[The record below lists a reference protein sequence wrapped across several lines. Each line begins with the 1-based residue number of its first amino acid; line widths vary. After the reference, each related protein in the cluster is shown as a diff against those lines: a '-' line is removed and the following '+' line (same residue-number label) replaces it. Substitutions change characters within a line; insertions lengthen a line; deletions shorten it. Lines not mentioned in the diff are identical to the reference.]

1 MELRK
6 VRDPPLRV
14 CENGWAMISLQKFF
28 GKDDKFFDLLEA
40 SAQEARHSVEVLTKI
55 LSNPVQTPRLEDF
68 HASKEADK
76 RITEQINE
84 AIITTFVSQLEK
96 DDIEVL
102 SAALYKIPKT
112 VEKIAERFIISERV
126 VKDVVFT
133 KHISLLDAAT
143 HCVVELVGLLRHIGQ
158 GQLDEAKA
166 INGKLQQIEA
176 EADNVI
182 LEILKDLYSGKH
194 DATKVMAMKDLYELL
209 EKVVDRCRDAGI
221 VVTHIVLKNS

>member
-1 MELRK
+1 
-6 VRDPPLRV
+6 
-14 CENGWAMISLQKFF
+14 MISLQKFF

-55 LSNPVQTPRLEDF
+55 LSNPGQAPRLEDF
-68 HASKEADK
+68 HAAKEADK
-76 RITEQINE
+76 KITEQINE

-112 VEKIAERFIISERV
+112 VEKIAERFIISERM

-133 KHISLLDAAT
+133 KHISLLNAAT
-143 HCVVELVGLLRHIGQ
+143 QCVVELVGLLRNIGQ
-158 GQLDEAKA
+158 GQLDSAKA
-166 INGKLQQIEA
+166 INGKLQQVEA

-182 LEILKDLYSGKH
+182 LEILKDLYSGRH

-209 EKVVDRCRDAGI
+209 EKVIDRCRDAGI
-221 VVTHIVLKNS
+221 IVTHIVLKNS

>member
-1 MELRK
+1 
-6 VRDPPLRV
+6 
-14 CENGWAMISLQKFF
+14 MISLQKLF

-40 SAQEARHSVEVLTKI
+40 SAQEARHCVEVLTRI
-55 LSNPVQTPRLEDF
+55 LSNPGQTPSLEEF
-68 HASKEADK
+68 HKSKEADK

-84 AIITTFVSQLEK
+84 AIVTTFVSQLEK

-112 VEKIAERFIISERV
+112 VEKIAERFIISAPM

-133 KHISLLDAAT
+133 KHISLLNAAT
-143 HCVVELVGLLRHIGQ
+143 QCVVDLVGLLRDIGQ
-158 GQLDEAKA
+158 GQLDEAKK
-166 INGKLQQIEA
+166 INSKLQQIEA

-209 EKVVDRCRDAGI
+209 EKVIDRCRDAGI

>member
-1 MELRK
+1 MF
-6 VRDPPLRV
+6 
-14 CENGWAMISLQKFF
+14 SLQKFF

-55 LSNPVQTPRLEDF
+55 LSQPGQVPRLEDF

-76 RITEQINE
+76 KITEQINE

-112 VEKIAERFIISERV
+112 VEKIAERFIISAPM

-133 KHISLLDAAT
+133 RHISLLNAAT
-143 HCVVELVGLLRHIGQ
+143 KCVVDLVGLLRFIGK
-158 GQLDEAKA
+158 GQLDEAKS
-166 INGKLQQIEA
+166 INSKLQQVEA
-176 EADNVI
+176 EADTVI

-194 DATKVMAMKDLYELL
+194 DATKVMAMKDLFELL
-209 EKVVDRCRDAGI
+209 EKVIDRCRDAGI
-221 VVTHIVLKNS
+221 IVTHIVLKSS

>member
-1 MELRK
+1 
-6 VRDPPLRV
+6 
-14 CENGWAMISLQKFF
+14 MISLQKFF

-55 LSNPVQTPRLEDF
+55 LSQPDKAPRLEDF

-76 RITEQINE
+76 KITEKINE

-112 VEKIAERFIISERV
+112 VEKIAERFIISERI

-133 KHISLLDAAT
+133 RHISLLNAAT
-143 HCVVELVGLLRHIGQ
+143 QCVVDLVGLLRDISQ

-166 INGKLQQIEA
+166 INGKLQQIEG

-209 EKVVDRCRDAGI
+209 EKVIDRCRDAGI
-221 VVTHIVLKNS
+221 IVTHIVLKNS

>member
-1 MELRK
+1 
-6 VRDPPLRV
+6 
-14 CENGWAMISLQKFF
+14 MISLQKFF

-55 LSNPVQTPRLEDF
+55 LSNPNQTPRLEDF
-68 HASKEADK
+68 HASKEVDK

-112 VEKIAERFIISERV
+112 VEKIAERFIISAPM

-133 KHISLLDAAT
+133 KHIALLNAAT
-143 HCVVELVGLLRHIGQ
+143 KCVVELVGLLRHIGK
-158 GQLDEAKA
+158 GQLDAAKS
-166 INGKLQQIEA
+166 INGKLQQVEA
-176 EADNVI
+176 EADTVI

-209 EKVVDRCRDAGI
+209 EKVIDRSRDAGI
-221 VVTHIVLKNS
+221 IVTHIVLKNS